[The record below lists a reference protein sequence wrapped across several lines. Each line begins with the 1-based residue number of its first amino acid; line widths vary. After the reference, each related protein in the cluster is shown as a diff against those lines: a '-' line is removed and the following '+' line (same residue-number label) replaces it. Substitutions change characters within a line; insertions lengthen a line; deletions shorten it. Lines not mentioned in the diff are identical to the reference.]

1 MRVDRLLGWGIS
13 AITALGASA
22 PAWAEEVYGQ
32 PRPWQLGL
40 QPGVTSLKQGIGDF
54 HNLLLI
60 IITLITIF
68 VLALLVYVMFKFS
81 AKNNPVPS
89 KTSHN
94 TLVEVAWTVVPIM
107 ILVVIAVPSFK
118 ILYDQERIPE
128 KVDLTFKATGYQ
140 WYWGYEYPD
149 QKVAFESRLVEEK
162 DLKAGELRLLTVDN
176 PVVVPVNATVR
187 VLVTASDVV
196 HAWTVPAF
204 GVKKDA
210 YPGRINQLW
219 FKAERIGTYYGQ
231 CSELCGTLHG
241 YMPIMVKVVSQEDF
255 AKWMDEAKKKFAS
268 EDAGEPK
275 RLAAVRD

>member
-1 MRVDRLLGWGIS
+1 MRFDRLLGWGIS
-13 AITALGASA
+13 AITALGSA
-22 PAWAEEVYGQ
+22 PALAEEMYGQ

-40 QPGVTSLKQGIGDF
+40 QPGVTSLKEGIGDF
-54 HNLLLI
+54 HNLLLV
-60 IITLITIF
+60 IITAITVF

-89 KTSHN
+89 RTSHN
-94 TLVEVAWTVVPIM
+94 TLVEVVWTVVPIM

-118 ILYDQERIPE
+118 ILYDQERIPD
-128 KVDLTFKATGYQ
+128 KVDLTVKATGFQ

-149 QKVAFESRLVEEK
+149 QGFSFESRMVEQK
-162 DLKAGELRLLTVDN
+162 DLKPGEPRLLTVDN
-176 PVVVPVNATVR
+176 PIVVPVNATVR
-187 VLVTASDVV
+187 VLTTASDVV

-219 FKAERIGTYYGQ
+219 FKAERVGTYYGQ

-241 YMPIMVKVVSQEDF
+241 FMPIMVKVVSPADF
-255 AKWMDEAKKKFAS
+255 AKWLDEAKKKFA
-268 EDAGEPK
+268 DADAPK
-275 RLAAVRD
+275 RLAAAQN

>member
-1 MRVDRLLGWGIS
+1 MRVDRLLGWGLS
-13 AITALGASA
+13 AITVLGSAA

-32 PRPWQLGL
+32 PRAWQLGL
-40 QPGVTSLKQGIGDF
+40 QPGVTSLKEGIGDF

-60 IITLITIF
+60 IITAITIF

-94 TLVEVAWTVVPIM
+94 TLVEVMWTVVPIM

-128 KVDLTFKATGYQ
+128 KVDLTVKATGFQ

-149 QKVAFESRLVEEK
+149 HKVAFESRMVEEK
-162 DLKAGELRLLTVDN
+162 DLKPGEPRLLTVDN
-176 PVVVPVNATVR
+176 PMVVPVNATVR
-187 VLVTASDVV
+187 VLTTASDVV

-241 YMPIMVKVVSQEDF
+241 FMPIMVRVVSPEDY
-255 AKWMDEAKKKFAS
+255 AKWLEEAKKKFA
-268 EDAGEPK
+268 DADAPQ
-275 RLAAVRD
+275 RLAAAQN